1 MAASSAAYAPR
12 FWLQVYLGVL
22 QRNSRLH
29 SGRTTNRSIAK
40 MCRSNANMSSASD
53 TSTKSEYF
61 LYMQNKPKG
70 KIRSYSVLGTI
81 VSPNRTV
88 ILFTWAHG
96 RASHPGH
103 CRTGSARLQESL
115 HVLQDRTLHRLR
127 GQWGISCK
135 IAARKPTTMEFTP
148 KA

>member
-29 SGRTTNRSIAK
+29 SGRTISRSIAK

-53 TSTKSEYF
+53 SSTKFEYI
-61 LYMQNKPKG
+61 LYIQNKPKG
-70 KIRSYSVLGTI
+70 KIRSYSVPI
-81 VSPNRTV
+81 VSPNKM
-88 ILFTWAHG
+88 LFAWAHG

-127 GQWGISCK
+127 LQWGISCE
-135 IAARKPTTMEFTP
+135 IAARKPTTMDCTP